1 MFFYQM
7 RLKMDQKRHIID
19 QKALKM
25 YVKGQKLQF
34 WDIKYLLLAEF
45 SLAKLGGTPSPLNGK
60 LGVKKKGF
68 FPLGKRGGPPP
79 PLTDEFR

>member
-1 MFFYQM
+1 MGGTPAPHLTESPISFSGNFFSLKGLTMMFFYQM

-34 WDIKYLLLAEF
+34 WDIKYLLF
-45 SLAKLGGTPSPLNGK
+45 SGIFLSEIGGYPL
-60 LGVKKKGF
+60 
-68 FPLGKRGGPPP
+68 PP
-79 PLTDEFR
+79 